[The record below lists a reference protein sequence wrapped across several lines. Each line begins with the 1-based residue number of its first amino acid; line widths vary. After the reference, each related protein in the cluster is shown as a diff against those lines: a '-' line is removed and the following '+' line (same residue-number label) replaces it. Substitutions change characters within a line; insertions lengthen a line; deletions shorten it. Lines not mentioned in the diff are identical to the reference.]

1 MPDTSAPLTAD
12 MLRAIVGPSLL
23 SQKKAEQIVPA
34 IVATCRK
41 WGITS
46 KLQVAAFIAQC
57 GHESGGFQW
66 LEEFASGDA
75 YEGRKDLGNTQ
86 PGDGRRFK
94 GRGWIGITGRAVFK
108 KAGEGVGL
116 DLESRPELVSTP
128 EVAALTAG
136 WFWRKG
142 SSRGDL
148 NRFAVDATSP
158 YQLGPKDTDRWNAG
172 RARAV
177 SRKENPATF
186 DRGPIGFDMITLGI
200 NGGFNGKPQR
210 DEYFERA
217 LKVLPDDPV
226 GVGDKSPSAISTVA
240 SESKGSILPL
250 LVVAG
255 LAFYLWKRRRS

>member
-1 MPDTSAPLTAD
+1 MPDALLTAD
-12 MLRAIVGPSLL
+12 MLRTIVGPSLL

-34 IVATCRK
+34 LVATCRK

-66 LEEFASGDA
+66 LEEFADGSA
-75 YEGRKDLGNTQ
+75 YEGRTDLGNTQ
-86 PGDGRRFK
+86 PGDGKKFK
-94 GRGWIGITGRAVFK
+94 GRGWIGITGRVVFR
-108 KAGEGVGL
+108 KAGAALGL
-116 DLESRPELVSTP
+116 DLENRPELVSTP

-136 WFWRKG
+136 WFWRQG
-142 SSRGDL
+142 SARGDL
-148 NRFAVDATSP
+148 NRFAVDATAP

-177 SRKENPATF
+177 SRKESTSTF
-186 DRGPIGFDMITLGI
+186 DRAPIGFDMITLGI

-210 DEYFERA
+210 DEMFARA
-217 LKVLPDDPV
+217 LQVLPNDPV
-226 GVGDKSPSAISTVA
+226 GVGDKTPSPLAVVV

-255 LAFYLWKRRRS
+255 LGFYLWKRRKKG